1 MLMPDAPEI
10 ESKTYVRRRAGA
22 TAPRPCACTVL
33 PDQRFARVLCARS
46 RAEGE
51 VCVTAS
57 VSSVA
62 MATAATA
69 TTETVRPT
77 KSGPKHKRVRKRTA
91 ECQAKRDARRREAW
105 KRKKE
110 GDTLKILHV
119 GDDAGPSP
127 SGNLGVENANTQVQ
141 AHIQAQG
148 RHEVEG
154 AIGTA
159 SRKVGGGFLEPETEK
174 RRGLCRTTQ
183 GGWYTVLF
191 EVNR

>member
-1 MLMPDAPEI
+1 MPQCRDL
-10 ESKTYVRRRAGA
+10 
-22 TAPRPCACTVL
+22 PCACTFSLTSVS
-33 PDQRFARVLCARS
+33 PVPVYCVRARS

-51 VCVTAS
+51 ARVTAS
-57 VSSVA
+57 VDSVT

-69 TTETVRPT
+69 TATATTATATARPT

-159 SRKVGGGFLEPETEK
+159 SRKVGGGFV
-174 RRGLCRTTQ
+174 GLIEIQQPRVVPYNT
-183 GGWYTVLF
+183 GWVVYRSVRN
-191 EVNR
+191 ESASRER